1 MHCPYCGSSER
12 HAVKETR
19 KTDDGRIS
27 RRRSC
32 GGCAQDFITIEQLSS
47 EPLRVQK
54 ANGTV
59 VRFDRQAVRRSIK
72 LAAVHEPD
80 HDQLEDLVKRVVEE
94 VYPLA
99 SQGAIPSSA
108 IGDAVLR
115 TLKDSRREV
124 SQVRYALVYYGALDR
139 VDERP
144 GWKDVSDVLH
154 WLTNEYPRLEHHR
167 RSSMLLQ
174 VVKGNRS
181 REPFD
186 RAKLEA
192 GIRDAAEGRGTPER
206 PVWRLATDVA
216 SEVER
221 ALGDQPVVTSGQIA
235 AEVMRSLRHNEPIAY
250 LRYASTAK
258 RYATPEDYHDEA
270 VALRRLF

>member
-1 MHCPYCGSSER
+1 MHCPYCGSTER

-32 GGCAQDFITIEQLSS
+32 GGCAQDFITIEQLSA
-47 EPLRVQK
+47 EPLRVRK
-54 ANGTV
+54 ANGKV
-59 VRFDRQAVRRSIK
+59 VRFDHEAVRRSIK

-80 HDQLEDLVKRVVEE
+80 HDQLEELVKRVVAE

-99 SQGAIPSSA
+99 SEGAIASSA
-108 IGDAVLR
+108 IGDAVLSI
-115 TLKDSRREV
+115 LKDSRREV

-154 WLTNEYPRLEHHR
+154 WLINEYPRLEQHR
-167 RSSMLLQ
+167 PSSIPLQ

-186 RAKLEA
+186 RSKLEA
-192 GIRDAAEGRGTPER
+192 GICDAAEGRGTPER

-216 SEVER
+216 GEVER
-221 ALGDQPVVTSGQIA
+221 VLGDQPIVTSGQIA
-235 AEVMRSLRHNEPIAY
+235 AEVMRSLRRHEPVAY

-258 RYATPEDYHDEA
+258 GYATPEDYHDEA
-270 VALRRLF
+270 IALRRLF